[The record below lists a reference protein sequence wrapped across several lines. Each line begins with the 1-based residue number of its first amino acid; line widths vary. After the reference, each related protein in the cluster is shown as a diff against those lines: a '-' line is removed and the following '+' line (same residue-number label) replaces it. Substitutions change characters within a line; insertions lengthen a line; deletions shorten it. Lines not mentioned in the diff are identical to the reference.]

1 MADNFVKVYE
11 KILDSSIW
19 GQSSDTRIVWIT
31 MLAMS
36 DAEGYVSASIGG
48 ISRRAAV
55 SLEAAQVAIQYLESP
70 DEESPED
77 EYEGRRIE
85 RVPGGWVILKR
96 TEYRDKQT
104 QAQQRTAERVRN
116 HRRAK
121 SAQRN
126 APCIPDSSC
135 NGEVT
140 PCNAAKRPVTPEK
153 EKEEEKER
161 ENISPPTEDNA
172 RAREAEAEPAL
183 EPSLVPETDHLPAQV
198 VADAWNAM
206 ASECGLPPCQGIHGK
221 RRTALA
227 ARWKEKRWRDGW
239 RSALDRLRG
248 IRWIRG
254 DNQRGW
260 KANIDWF
267 LRPDVVT
274 RILEG
279 QHDDNRKQI
288 GETHDDDDYQ
298 PF

>member
-36 DAEGYVSASIGG
+36 DAEGNVAASIGG
-48 ISRRAAV
+48 IARRAAV
-55 SLEAAQVAIQYLESP
+55 SLEAAQSAIQYLESP

-96 TEYRDKQT
+96 SEYRDKQT

-121 SAQRN
+121 SEQSN
-126 APCIPDSSC
+126 APALPGSSR
-135 NGEVT
+135 NGDVT
-140 PCNAAKRPVTPEK
+140 PCNAVKRPVTPEK
-153 EKEEEKER
+153 EEEKEK

-172 RAREAEAEPAL
+172 QQREAEPDGIPDQEI
-183 EPSLVPETDHLPAQV
+183 
-198 VADAWNAM
+198 ADAWNAL
-206 ASECGLPPCQGIHGK
+206 ATEFGLTPCHGIHGK
-221 RRTALA
+221 RRKALA

-239 RSALDRLRG
+239 KSALDRLRG

-260 KANIDWF
+260 KAHIDWF
-267 LRPDVVT
+267 LRPEVVT

-279 QHDDNRKQI
+279 QHDDNRRQI